1 MTNWISSGGFLVGTI
16 LLTVYGQ
23 IIFKWQGDKLNDFPD
38 SFSERLYYVF
48 SLLINPWILS
58 SFIAAFIA
66 SLLWLGALRQMDLSV
81 AYPFMSLSFVLV
93 MLASAM
99 FLGEALTVT
108 KVLGVIII
116 IIGLAISVR

>member
-1 MTNWISSGGFLVGTI
+1 MTNWISSAGFLVGTI

-23 IIFKWQGDKLNDFPD
+23 IIFKWQGDKLNDFPN